1 VATIAVTPPRLG
13 WCGLTMA
20 LVVLAGC
27 SSGGATAPSSG
38 GSTVTAG
45 LSAKE
50 LADGA
55 GHACIVPG
63 TGNAVVDWTKLG
75 NPVLADPSAGVK
87 DEALIWAGGTWHMLF
102 SEVTADASLP
112 DGVSWDVATATSPD
126 LVHWTAPRPWP
137 HQRGVL
143 GVASPD
149 VVRGPNG
156 NFLVTYQSDPGGSGS
171 AGTQARLYYRTS
183 TNLVDWSPP
192 HPLAQSLAPSSQDRM
207 IDGAFVFTGHQLLLG
222 FKFSSPQQPDVF
234 EMARSLSGAPRGPWA
249 LVGRPDID
257 VDNGTIE
264 NYEFVMA
271 AGRWRLVATSNN
283 LDQPWL
289 FTLAGDPSTPA
300 GWLQWTGAYQVDVP
314 AQAFN
319 SGTGISSVDYEH
331 ANSAFLCSARSMPGH
346 YYYLLYAGS
355 DELSQFGGWGHAKI
369 GVARSTDLVHWQ
381 VPPG

>member
-1 VATIAVTPPRLG
+1 MVAA
-13 WCGLTMA
+13 
-20 LVVLAGC
+20 VVLAGC
-27 SSGGATAPSSG
+27 SSSGATAPSSG
-38 GSTVTAG
+38 GTAVVAG
-45 LSAKE
+45 LSAQE
-50 LADGA
+50 LAAGA

-63 TGNAVVDWTKLG
+63 GGTAVVDWARLG
-75 NPVLADPSAGVK
+75 NPVLSYPAAGVK

-112 DGVSWDVATATSPD
+112 DGVYWDVATATSPD
-126 LVHWTAPRPWP
+126 LVHWSAASPWP
-137 HQRGVL
+137 RQDGVL

-149 VVRGPNG
+149 IVRGPDG
-156 NFLVTYQSDPGGSGS
+156 GYVVTYQSDPGGSGPS
-171 AGTQARLYYRTS
+171 GTQARLYYRTS
-183 TNLVDWSPP
+183 NNLVAWSPP
-192 HPLAQSLAPSSQDRM
+192 HSLAQSLAPAPADRM
-207 IDGAFVFTGHQLLLG
+207 IDGAFVFTDHQLLLG
-222 FKFSSPQQPDVF
+222 FKFSSPDQPDVF
-234 EMARSLSGAPRGPWA
+234 EMARSVSGAPRGPWQ
-249 LVGRPDID
+249 LVGRPDIE

-264 NYEFVMA
+264 NYEFVVA

-289 FTLAGDPSTPA
+289 FTLTGDPATTA
-300 GWLQWTGAYQVDVP
+300 GWLQWSGGVELNVP

-319 SGTGISSVDYEH
+319 SGAGISSVDYEH
-331 ANSAFLCSARSMPGH
+331 ANSAFLCSASSLPGH